1 VPQIVGMMTLCIHY
15 NSGFYKWR
23 RSITMARVEVVVLLF
38 GHQFARPDRN
48 VMRWRAAGSSYVA

>member
-1 VPQIVGMMTLCIHY
+1 
-15 NSGFYKWR
+15 
-23 RSITMARVEVVVLLF
+23 MARVEVVVLLF